1 MTFEEWLESDE
12 GVLIF
17 GLNPEPEWIDEAR
30 KVWNAA
36 IEAAAVVCEDFGR
49 DIEVY
54 PEFDLGGCFAEE
66 VRALSSNETPK
77 G

>member
-1 MTFEEWLESDE
+1 MIIGGRTMTFEEWLEGDE

-36 IEAAAVVCEDFGR
+36 IEAAAGAADGYDLIVA
-49 DIEVY
+49 DI
-54 PEFDLGGCFAEE
+54 
-66 VRALSSNETPK
+66 RALSSNAALTGAGE
-77 G
+77 